1 MKRLFALFAVIA
13 LTSSLIA
20 NAAESRLENYV
31 NKKLSP
37 ITEKEKAFNEKME
50 AQQKANE
57 AKQAEYQK
65 QQEARQAAAEKQRQE
80 AKARRQATKDAI
92 QAEKDYWNSL
102 IKK

>member
-1 MKRLFALFAVIA
+1 MKRLFTLLAVIA
-13 LTSSLIA
+13 LTTSLA
-20 NAAESRLENYV
+20 ATAAESRLENYV

-57 AKQAEYQK
+57 AKQAELKK
-65 QQEARQAAAEKQRQE
+65 QQQERQAAREKQMQE

-92 QAEKDYWNSL
+92 QAEKDYWKSL
-102 IKK
+102 TK

>member
-1 MKRLFALFAVIA
+1 MKKLFTVLAIIA
-13 LTSSLIA
+13 LTGSIAA

-37 ITEKEKAFNEKME
+37 ITEKEKEFNSKME

-57 AKQAEYQK
+57 AKQAELKK
-65 QQEARQAAAEKQRQE
+65 QQEERQAAREKQMQE
-80 AKARRQATKDAI
+80 AQARRQATKDAI

>member
-1 MKRLFALFAVIA
+1 MKRLFTLFAVIA

>member
-1 MKRLFALFAVIA
+1 MKKLLTLFAVVA
-13 LTSSLIA
+13 LTSSLVVT
-20 NAAESRLENYV
+20 AAESRLENFV
-31 NKKLSP
+31 NQKLSP

-57 AKQAEYQK
+57 AKQAELKK
-65 QQEARQAAAEKQRQE
+65 QQAERQAEKKKKKQE
-80 AKARRQATKDAI
+80 AQAKRQATKDAI